1 MLEGYHNSIYPRP
14 IILSVRSKY
23 GMMTFR
29 QFLEAK
35 EKTVKL
41 YGTGTGHTPGKIVSR
56 GAVKPAKL
64 SVRST
69 YTGMLVPGKIYS
81 REGK

>member
-1 MLEGYHNSIYPRP
+1 M
-14 IILSVRSKY
+14 

-29 QFLEAK
+29 QFLESK

-41 YGTGTGHTPGKIVSR
+41 YGTGSRGGHTPGKLMSR
-56 GAVKPAKL
+56 AVKPANL
-64 SVRST
+64 SVKST

-81 REGK
+81 RDSK

>member
-1 MLEGYHNSIYPRP
+1 MSILLN
-14 IILSVRSKY
+14 I

-41 YGTGTGHTPGKIVSR
+41 YGTGSRGGHTPNKLMSR
-56 GAVKPAKL
+56 VVKPAKM
-64 SVRST
+64 SVGAAF
-69 YTGMLVPGKIYS
+69 TGMLVPGKIYS
-81 REGK
+81 RDSK

>member
-1 MLEGYHNSIYPRP
+1 
-14 IILSVRSKY
+14 
-23 GMMTFR
+23 MMTFR
-29 QFLEAK
+29 QFLESK

-41 YGTGTGHTPGKIVSR
+41 YGVGSGHTPGKIVSR
-56 GAVKPAKL
+56 GAVKSANL

-81 REGK
+81 FGGK

>member
-1 MLEGYHNSIYPRP
+1 
-14 IILSVRSKY
+14 
-23 GMMTFR
+23 MMTFR

-41 YGTGTGHTPGKIVSR
+41 YGTGSRGGHTPGKLMSR
-56 GAVKPAKL
+56 VVKPAKM
-64 SVRST
+64 SVMST